1 VFYEF
6 TYLLILTELYWEMH
20 QLLYIVPG
28 GMGCATKMKLVVSML
43 VGTTLAGLSES
54 LALSTKL
61 GLNITD
67 VLEVLRHS
75 SANSQFIREKGAGKF
90 CDRNLFI
97 NCRHVS

>member
-1 VFYEF
+1 V
-6 TYLLILTELYWEMH
+6 EL
-20 QLLYIVPG
+20 QRLLYVVSG
-28 GMGCATKMKLVVSML
+28 EMGLATRMKLVVSML

-75 SANSQFIREKGAGKF
+75 SANSQFIREKGAGEWF
-90 CDRNLFI
+90 YGRLLSI
-97 NCRHVS
+97 V

>member
-1 VFYEF
+1 
-6 TYLLILTELYWEMH
+6 M
-20 QLLYIVPG
+20 
-28 GMGCATKMKLVVSML
+28 VSML

-75 SANSQFIREKGAGKF
+75 SANSPFIQEKGFGECVFTVDFYLLNGPNLSEKQTIKSAF
-90 CDRNLFI
+90 CL
-97 NCRHVS
+97 SSQE

>member
-1 VFYEF
+1 MQSLFY
-6 TYLLILTELYWEMH
+6 T
-20 QLLYIVPG
+20 VPG
-28 GMGCATKMKLVVSML
+28 ETGLATRMKLVVSML

-75 SANSQFIREKGAGKF
+75 SANSQFIREKGAGELSAYP
-90 CDRNLFI
+90 NP
-97 NCRHVS
+97 

>member
-1 VFYEF
+1 
-6 TYLLILTELYWEMH
+6 
-20 QLLYIVPG
+20 
-28 GMGCATKMKLVVSML
+28 MKLVVSML

-75 SANSQFIREKGAGKF
+75 SANSQFIREKGAGEFCRPKF
-90 CDRNLFI
+90 IGVL
-97 NCRHVS
+97 

>member
-1 VFYEF
+1 MLWIFGYVSGCLNPEMMS
-6 TYLLILTELYWEMH
+6 LLCFM
-20 QLLYIVPG
+20 PG
-28 GMGCATKMKLVVSML
+28 ETGLATRMKLVVSML

-75 SANSQFIREKGAGKF
+75 SANSQFIREKGAGE
-90 CDRNLFI
+90 CLSM
-97 NCRHVS
+97 CLTASY